1 MSRTWEDEKDEEQD
15 SRRQPCLRRHGT
27 RRDGD
32 NRTWAAQAVHYSKV
46 VVLASA
52 LHDAVNAHHLQGTHG
67 RPIAIR
73 RSLRA
78 VVPRLLDDTARVL
91 SF

>member
-1 MSRTWEDEKDEEQD
+1 ME
-15 SRRQPCLRRHGT
+15 
-27 RRDGD
+27 RDGMVIIGPGP
-32 NRTWAAQAVHYSKV
+32 AVHYSKV

-67 RPIAIR
+67 RPIR

-78 VVPRLLDDTARVL
+78 VPRFHVC
-91 SF
+91 

>member
-32 NRTWAAQAVHYSKV
+32 NRTWA
-46 VVLASA
+46 
-52 LHDAVNAHHLQGTHG
+52 
-67 RPIAIR
+67 R
-73 RSLRA
+73 RQYT
-78 VVPRLLDDTARVL
+78 TARWWC
-91 SF
+91 